1 MYRHRLHLQ
10 LRYGHFAQYLT
21 IAEELNELARA
32 RGWAEATFW
41 APTIGKN
48 NLFVAETEYPDLATF
63 QRETEEFYSD
73 AEVMKLIRSTAEHV
87 IEGSAY
93 DELLESAPHLA

>member
-10 LRYGHFAQYLT
+10 LRYGHFAQYLAM
-21 IAEELNELARA
+21 AEESNELARS

-41 APTIGKN
+41 APTFGRN
-48 NLFVAETEYPDLATF
+48 NLLVAETEYADLATF
-63 QRETEEFYSD
+63 QRERSEFYSD
-73 AEVMKLIRSTAEHV
+73 AEVMKLVRNMAEHV
-87 IEGSAY
+87 IEGSVY